1 MEQAGKKTQEDLNKQ
16 LKQELSTEKKSPD
29 ELIKLLTE
37 YINMSEAAEH
47 PASQKALHGVWNE
60 EKGYTLPKMTISA
73 QEYKAIDQK
82 SFNRVAQNTT
92 CRPNGAIRKT
102 YRKTLNR

>member
-16 LKQELSTEKKSPD
+16 LKEELSTEKKSPD

-47 PASQKALHGVWNE
+47 PASQKQFVLNRQDGFDFGSHSFE
-60 EKGYTLPKMTISA
+60 GYTCQPTQIVL
-73 QEYKAIDQK
+73 
-82 SFNRVAQNTT
+82 F
-92 CRPNGAIRKT
+92 
-102 YRKTLNR
+102 

>member
-16 LKQELSTEKKSPD
+16 LKEELSTEKKSPD

-47 PASQKALHGVWNE
+47 PASQKRCMESGMKKKDTH
-60 EKGYTLPKMTISA
+60 
-73 QEYKAIDQK
+73 
-82 SFNRVAQNTT
+82 
-92 CRPNGAIRKT
+92 
-102 YRKTLNR
+102 YRR